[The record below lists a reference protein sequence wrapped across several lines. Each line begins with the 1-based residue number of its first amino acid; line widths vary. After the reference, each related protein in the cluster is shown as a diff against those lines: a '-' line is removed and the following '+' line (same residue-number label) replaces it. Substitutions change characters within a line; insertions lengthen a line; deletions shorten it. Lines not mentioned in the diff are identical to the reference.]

1 MEEQSRKMQE
11 QIDKQNKEWAEK
23 EQKKWEEQQKRRKE
37 EEEER
42 ERKEWEEEER
52 KRKEEEEEEDIIK
65 NPNRVRIDIL
75 AALNKEKVK
84 KIVKACPKRT
94 SLSLNQF
101 RDHFKKVT
109 SNLTEEEKAYA
120 LF

>member
-37 EEEER
+37 EEER
-42 ERKEWEEEER
+42 ERKEWEEQER
-52 KRKEEEEEEDIIK
+52 KRKEEEDIIK